1 MQRST
6 VATGNARQHRR
17 DTVPSRLTTIAA
29 IVAGTA
35 ASAVSVTAMAQAN
48 PPAASD
54 PNVLETVTITS
65 ARKRNEWVQQVP
77 LAIEVKSGEDLK
89 AAGIAR
95 VQDIQSTVPG
105 LVISTREG
113 QGGLSIRGVGTGDI
127 GLGTDQSVAI
137 HIDGVYQAFGGAGLS
152 RLFDVE
158 RVEVLKGPQGTLYGR
173 NATAGVINVIS
184 KAPRDTFGAEG
195 ELSYG
200 SFNTVTAQGML
211 NVPLGG
217 DFAARLAFIGASSD
231 GRITNSLDGSKS
243 GSYDDFWGLR
253 ARLRGPLG
261 AVRSDFTVQY
271 IEDKSTSGLAYM
283 RDPLASTPNG
293 SFTSA
298 PYLRN
303 PKQTRKDLNANLTL
317 AIDVADVT
325 LTSITGYGTHR
336 GGYDIVLG
344 AGGGGGAIEAGLN
357 EPYNQ
362 VSQEFQASFLTENSD
377 WVLGLYYIDSDGR
390 DQRRGKFFD
399 AVVPGLI
406 LFQQDTQG
414 SFAGG
419 KAAALFGDVNY
430 RLSPK
435 LKMNAGLRYNWE
447 KKSATIWGAAT
458 DPATGGFDIPFPG
471 SSGSESYTNVSGRL
485 GLDYFV
491 TKSTLLYGSISKGF
505 KSGGAVPLGIDPAN
519 ALGFYKPETL
529 IAYEVGQKTNFGA
542 NAGFLN
548 LAAFHYDYTDKVEL
562 FQTNLA
568 DPFTFFP
575 RNVQKAKLT
584 GLDASLEYRVARQW
598 RVDANAAW
606 LSAEYKKFFFNEG
619 GGSIDL
625 SGNRL
630 SRAPKLS
637 YALGLSMDNVQ
648 LADFGTL
655 QARLE
660 YTHRDKIF
668 FTAFNTAAESALSMV
683 NFSARLETPG
693 KRWSAYLAGRNLT
706 NERYRDFSDGALAIP
721 GSGRTWQA
729 GVGYKL

>member
-1 MQRST
+1 MHRST
-6 VATGNARQHRR
+6 EPTGQSLPQRHHAL
-17 DTVPSRLTTIAA
+17 PSRLTAIAA
-29 IVAGTA
+29 IVAGA
-35 ASAVSVTAMAQAN
+35 AGMAMPVQVMAQASPSVTA
-48 PPAASD
+48 D
-54 PNVLETVTITS
+54 PNAPETVVITS

-77 LAIEVKSGEDLK
+77 LAMDVKSGEDLK

-137 HIDGVYQAFGGAGLS
+137 HIDGIYQAFGGAGLS

-158 RVEVLKGPQGTLYGR
+158 RIEVLKGPQGTLYGR
-173 NATAGVINVIS
+173 NATAGVVNVIS
-184 KAPRDTFGAEG
+184 KAPRSTFGAEAD
-195 ELSYG
+195 LSYG
-200 SFNTVTAQGML
+200 SFNTVTAQGMVNL
-211 NVPLGG
+211 PLGDG
-217 DFAARLAFIGASSD
+217 LAARLAFIGAGSD
-231 GRITNSLDGSKS
+231 GRITNTLDGSKA
-243 GSYDDFWGLR
+243 GAYDDFWGLR
-253 ARLRGPLG
+253 ARLKGTLG
-261 AVRSDFTVQY
+261 AVRSDFVVQY

-283 RDPLASTPNG
+283 RDPLAATPTG

-303 PKQTRKDLNANLTL
+303 PSQTRKDLNVNLTL
-317 AIDVADVT
+317 ATEIGDVT

-362 VSQEFQASFLTENSD
+362 VSQEFQASFQTQNSD
-377 WVLGLYYIDSDGR
+377 WVVGVYYIDSDGR

-399 AVVPGLI
+399 AAVPGQI
-406 LFQQDTQG
+406 NFQQDTQG

-419 KAAALFGDVNY
+419 KAAAVFGDVNY
-430 RLSPK
+430 RLTPALK
-435 LKMNAGLRYNWE
+435 LNAGLRYNWE
-447 KKSATIWGAAT
+447 KKSGTIWGVAT

-471 SSGSESYTNVSGRL
+471 SSGSKTYTNVSGRL
-485 GLDYFV
+485 GLDYFI
-491 TKSTLLYGSISKGF
+491 TKSTMLYGSISKGF
-505 KSGGAVPLGIDPAN
+505 KSGGVVPLGIDPSN

-529 IAYEVGQKTNFGA
+529 IAYEVGQKTNFDGK
-542 NAGFLN
+542 AGFLN
-548 LAAFHYDYTDKVEL
+548 LSAFHYDYTDKVEL

-568 DPFTFFP
+568 DPFTFLP

-584 GLDASLEYRVARQW
+584 GLDAAVDYRLAQHW

-606 LSAEYKKFFFNEG
+606 LSAEYKKFQFTEG

-630 SRAPKLS
+630 SRAPRLA
-637 YALGLSMDNVQ
+637 YTLGLTMDNLP
-648 LADFGTL
+648 LAGMGTL

-668 FTAFNTAAESALSMV
+668 FTAFNTAAEDALGMV
-683 NFSARLETPG
+683 NLSARLDMPG

-706 NERYRDFSDGALAIP
+706 NQQYRDFSDGALAIP
-721 GSGRTWQA
+721 AAGRTWQ
-729 GVGYKL
+729 VGIAYKL

>member
-1 MQRST
+1 MA
-6 VATGNARQHRR
+6 VAVGTGALMSSL
-17 DTVPSRLTTIAA
+17 PLTAL
-29 IVAGTA
+29 
-35 ASAVSVTAMAQAN
+35 AQASETS
-48 PPAASD
+48 AAGS
-54 PNVLETVTITS
+54 LETVTITS

-77 LAIEVKSGEDLK
+77 LAMEVKSGEDLK

-95 VQDIQSTVPG
+95 VQDIQSSVPG
-105 LVISTREG
+105 LVISTKEG

-137 HIDGVYQAFGGAGLS
+137 HIDGIYQAFGGSGLA

-173 NATAGVINVIS
+173 NATAGVVNVIS
-184 KAPRDTFGAEG
+184 KAPRSTFGAEG
-195 ELSYG
+195 DLSYG
-200 SFNTVTAQGML
+200 SFNTVTTQGMVNL
-211 NVPLGG
+211 PLGG

-231 GRITNSLDGSKS
+231 GRITNTFDGSKT
-243 GSYDDFWGLR
+243 GSYDDFWGMRGRLKGTLGVVR
-253 ARLRGPLG
+253 A
-261 AVRSDFTVQY
+261 DFVVQY
-271 IEDKSTSGLAYM
+271 IEDKSTSGLAYL
-283 RDPLASTPNG
+283 RDPLATTPAG

-298 PYLRN
+298 PYPRA
-303 PKQTRKDLNANLTL
+303 PQQTRKDLNVNLTL
-317 AIDVADVT
+317 ATDVGGVT
-325 LTSITGYGTHR
+325 LTSLTGYGTHR
-336 GGYDIVLG
+336 GGYDVMLG

-377 WVLGLYYIDSDGR
+377 WVLGTYYIDSDGR

-399 AVVPGLI
+399 ATVPGLI

-430 RLSPK
+430 RLSPALK
-435 LKMNAGLRYNWE
+435 LNAGLRYNWE
-447 KKSATIWGAAT
+447 EKRATIWGVAT
-458 DPATGGFDIPFPG
+458 DPATGGFDIPYPG
-471 SSGSESYTNVSGRL
+471 SSGSQSYTNVSGRV

-491 TKSTLLYGSISKGF
+491 TKSTMLYGSISKGF
-505 KSGGAVPLGIDPAN
+505 KSGGVVPLGIDPAN

-529 IAYEVGQKTNFGA
+529 IAYEVGQKTNFGG

-548 LAAFHYDYTDKVEL
+548 LSAFYYDYTDKVEL

-584 GLDASLEYRVARQW
+584 GLDASVEYRLGRQW

-606 LSAEYKKFFFNEG
+606 LSAEYKKFFFDEG
-619 GGSIDL
+619 GGTIDL

-630 SRAPKLS
+630 SRAPRSS
-637 YALGLSMDNVQ
+637 YTLGVSMDNTP
-648 LADFGTL
+648 LADLGML

-668 FTAFNTAAESALSMV
+668 FTAFNTAAEDAVGMV
-683 NFSARLETPG
+683 NFSARLEMPG
-693 KRWSAYLAGRNLT
+693 KRWSVYLAGRNLT

-721 GSGRTWQA
+721 AAGRTVQI
-729 GVGYKL
+729 GVGCKL